1 MTASGWLAIGSI
13 VASLAGP
20 HIGSVSVAIAVVG
33 FAIAAVAVRG
43 FEPPSHVDIA
53 RRGIPLAL
61 GALLIALRFAT
72 LPAAD
77 TPAGPDHLPGGR
89 GPWTATVESIAPV
102 RDGQQVATLRLL
114 GFAATPASAGEA
126 PARIDRVVAATL
138 PRYPAIEPGNRITV
152 DGTVEAR
159 PDGPYGEYLRRIG
172 VDGTLRSRS
181 LALVHEPGTELPSL
195 ERLRRGAGAAL
206 AAAIPEPEAGLA
218 AGIVIGLRDRVD
230 RDLAADF
237 TTVGASHVVA
247 ISGWNI
253 AIVAATVAALAG
265 RLGRRRRSLILIV
278 AIVAYVLFAGASAS
292 VVRAAAMAGVVLL
305 ARETGRAGR
314 AAAALG
320 WAAALLLIA
329 DPSLVADPGFQ
340 LSSLATGGILA
351 WANRLQ
357 GALGRI
363 AGGRVPGWLAE
374 SLAVSLAAQAAT
386 LPVVLL
392 VFGRL
397 AIISPA
403 INLLIV
409 PLVAP
414 AMAAAMIALVGG
426 AVAIAGGPAAIATLA
441 GLPAWALLTAMCTI
455 IRAGAALPFASVTLG
470 PPWTVVA
477 AAGAAAL
484 PFAAVGLARRLRR
497 RGRKCRPAA
506 ATDVI
511 RGTHPRRPAPRPLGG
526 RLAVVFLIVAVGA
539 LGLVAAH
546 RADGSTR
553 ITVLDVGQGDSIL
566 VEGGRG
572 ARMLIDGGPDPDRLL
587 IELDRRMP
595 PWDRRIDILVLTHPH
610 EDHVAGL
617 ALLLERYRIGRV
629 YETGM
634 RGPGPG
640 YAAFARDLAGRAPPP
655 HAILA
660 TGSRIAVDDI
670 RFRVLWPDPG
680 RVPREPPDAG
690 RGINDVSIV
699 LFGEVAGRRV
709 LLTGDV
715 EDDVDPV
722 LAARGLPSIDILKVA
737 HHGSKTA
744 STPAFLA
751 AVKPKVAIVSAGAGN
766 PYGHPA
772 KSTIERLQATGAEVL
787 RTDTNGSVQVTIDQ
801 AGEIAVSTTGPRR
814 VAAIAARFDALAF
827 APAGLRPATAP
838 AIPPVLRLLA
848 PPTFAFACGIP
859 SSG

>member
-13 VASLAGP
+13 VACLAAPGL
-20 HIGSVSVAIAVVG
+20 GSVAVG
-33 FAIAAVAVRG
+33 LAAAGTALAAAAMRG
-43 FEPPSHVDIA
+43 VDRAPIQGSI
-53 RRGIPLAL
+53 RRILPLAI
-61 GALLIALRFAT
+61 GATLIGLRLIALPGGPAEAAP
-72 LPAAD
+72 LPD
-77 TPAGPDHLPGGR
+77 GR
-89 GPWTATVESIAPV
+89 GPWTAVVETISPV
-102 RDGQQVATLRLL
+102 RDGQQVATLRLV
-114 GFAATPASAGEA
+114 ASSEPSAGA
-126 PARIDRVVAATL
+126 SPGPLVAAPL
-138 PRYPAIEPGNRITV
+138 PRYPAIVPGERVRTN
-152 DGTVEAR
+152 GTIEAP
-159 PDGPYGEYLRRIG
+159 PDGPYGVYLRRIG
-172 VDGTLRSRS
+172 VDGSVRSRR
-181 LALVHEPGTELPSL
+181 LELLPGGPASPSL
-195 ERLRRGAGAAL
+195 EGLRRGAGVAL

-218 AGIVIGLRDRVD
+218 AGIVIGLRDQVD

-265 RLGRRRRSLILIV
+265 RLGRRRRSAVLVV

-292 VVRAAAMAGVVLL
+292 VVRAAVMAGVVLL

-329 DPSLVADPGFQ
+329 DPALVSDPGFQ
-340 LSSLATGGILA
+340 LSSLVTGGILA

-357 GALGRI
+357 EWLGRVG
-363 AGGRVPGWLAE
+363 GGRLPGWLGE
-374 SLAVSLAAQAAT
+374 SLAVSLSAQAAT

-414 AMAAAMIALVGG
+414 SMAAALLALLGG
-426 AVAIAGGPAAIATLA
+426 AVALAGGPALVATLA

-455 IRAGAALPFASVTLG
+455 IRAGAGLPFASITLG
-470 PPWTVVA
+470 APWTIIAGGPA
-477 AAGAAAL
+477 AAV
-484 PFAAVGLARRLRR
+484 PFGLIALARRRR
-497 RGRKCRPAA
+497 RQSRGPRRTRAADPSARQVRSDRPASHRARRWA
-506 ATDVI
+506 AVS
-511 RGTHPRRPAPRPLGG
+511 
-526 RLAVVFLIVAVGA
+526 LAVAVGA
-539 LGLVAAH
+539 LGLAMAH
-546 RADGSTR
+546 RSDGTTR

-587 IELDRRMP
+587 IELDRHLP

-617 ALLLERYRIGRV
+617 PILLERYRIGRI

-640 YAAFARDLAGRAPPP
+640 YAAFARDLAGRAAPP
-655 HAILA
+655 HATLA
-660 TGSRIAVDDI
+660 TGARIALDDL

-699 LFGEVAGRRV
+699 LLGEVAGRRI

-715 EDDVDPV
+715 EDDVDPL
-722 LAARGLPSIDILKVA
+722 LASRGLPPIDVLKVA
-737 HHGSKTA
+737 HHGSATA
-744 STPAFLA
+744 STPAFLD
-751 AVKPKVAIVSAGAGN
+751 AVRPKVAIVSAGAGN

-772 KSTIERLQATGAEVL
+772 RSTIDRLRGTGARVL
-787 RTDTNGSVQVTIDQ
+787 RTDTDGTVQVAIDPT
-801 AGEIAVSTTGPRR
+801 GEIAVTSTGARK
-814 VAAIAARFDALAF
+814 VAIAPAPIAGLPSLGVLAF
-827 APAGLRPATAP
+827 DPAATRSAVRGQPADRARAT
-838 AIPPVLRLLA
+838 VLA
-848 PPTFAFACGIP
+848 PPAFAFACGIP

>member
-20 HIGSVSVAIAVVG
+20 HIGSVAVAVAAAGLAIAAIAV
-33 FAIAAVAVRG
+33 RG
-43 FEPPSHVDIA
+43 SERPSLVDIA
-53 RRGIPLAL
+53 RRGIPVAL
-61 GALLIALRFAT
+61 GALLIGLRLVT

-77 TPAGPDHLPGGR
+77 TPAGSDPLPEGR

-102 RDGQQVATLRLL
+102 RDGQQAATLRLISS
-114 GFAATPASAGEA
+114 AATPASAAEA
-126 PARIDRVVAATL
+126 PSRIDRLVAATL
-138 PRYPAIEPGNRITV
+138 PRYPAIEPGNRVTV

-159 PDGPYGEYLRRIG
+159 PDGPYGDYLRRIG

-181 LALVHEPGTELPSL
+181 LALVHDLGPEAPSL
-195 ERLRRGAGAAL
+195 ERLRRAAGAAL

-265 RLGRRRRSLILIV
+265 RFGRRRRSLVLVV

-357 GALGRI
+357 GALGRVG
-363 AGGRVPGWLAE
+363 GGRIPGWLAE

-414 AMAAAMIALVGG
+414 AMAAAMIALLGG

-455 IRAGAALPFASVTLG
+455 IRAGAALPFANVTLG
-470 PPWTVVA
+470 PPWTIVA
-477 AAGAAAL
+477 AGGATAL
-484 PFAAVGLARRLRR
+484 PFAAIALARRLRR
-497 RGRKCRPAA
+497 RGR
-506 ATDVI
+506 
-511 RGTHPRRPAPRPLGG
+511 GRRPAPMTDALGARRKRPPRPLGG
-526 RLAVVFLIVAVGA
+526 RLAVTCLVVAVGA
-539 LGLVAAH
+539 LGLVVAH
-546 RADGSTR
+546 RADGSAR

-587 IELDRRMP
+587 VELDRRLP

-617 ALLLERYRIGRV
+617 ALLLERYQIGRV

-655 HAILA
+655 HAILS
-660 TGSRIAVDDI
+660 TGSRIALDDI

-699 LFGEVAGRRV
+699 LFGEVAGRRI

-722 LAARGLPSIDILKVA
+722 IAARGLPPIDVLKVA

-744 STPAFLA
+744 STPAFLD

-772 KSTIERLQATGAEVL
+772 RSTIERLQATGAEVF
-787 RTDTNGSVQVTIDQ
+787 RTDTNGSVQVTIDE
-801 AGEIAVSTTGPRR
+801 AGEIAVSTTGARR
-814 VAAIAARFDALAF
+814 VAAVAGPLGALAF
-827 APAGLRPATAP
+827 APVGLPATTP
-838 AIPPVLRLLA
+838 KLQRVSPLLA
-848 PPTFAFACGIP
+848 QPTFAFACGLP